1 MAIVFSQGVYT
12 GVVKEAVL
20 TESSTGTPTVAVKF
34 TVTHF
39 GDGEKEAVPRELD
52 RTAYHYI
59 TEKSVEFTAK
69 ALRSLGYEGDNF
81 RGLEEPGC
89 LVGVDG
95 LFYCKH
101 EVYNGE
107 EKEKWSIAS
116 GGGESEIKPLDQ
128 AKARKLDALFGKALA
143 SAPKRVGTPP
153 APSRASVPK
162 STPPETGD
170 WQPTD
175 DSVPF

>member
-1 MAIVFSQGVYT
+1 MAIVFAQGIYLGT
-12 GVVKEAVL
+12 VKEAKL
-20 TESSTGTPTVAVKF
+20 TESSTGTPCVAVRF
-34 TVTHF
+34 LVTNF
-39 GDGEKEAVPRELD
+39 GDGEKEEVLRPLE

-59 TEKSVEFTAK
+59 TEKSAEFTAK
-69 ALRSLGYEGDNF
+69 ALRQIGYEGDNF

-89 LVGVDG
+89 LFGVDG

-101 EVYNGE
+101 DVYNGE

-116 GGGESEIKPLDQ
+116 SGGDSEIKPLDQ

-143 SAPKRVGTPP
+143 AAPKKVVPPP
-153 APSRASVPK
+153 APSRVSTPT
-162 STPPETGD
+162 STPPEIGD

-175 DSVPF
+175 DSVAF